1 MLQGRSLVTQA
12 MAQENELMEAQQ
24 ALERQRDGEEQMRLR
39 LEQQED
45 DIRNLDMRCST
56 QEEMVQKLTKKLET
70 LWKKYQSVKGEVE
83 EVQNFSQ
90 QERNELVDTVR
101 ELTKELR
108 LKVAI
113 LGRCIPASEY
123 LRIEQRAEYDEVVD
137 EWHIPKSLLA
147 GNTIRA
153 AGRKRPQSAA
163 GRRGKA
169 DDGRYDGEEE
179 EQAEVKP

>member
-1 MLQGRSLVTQA
+1 
-12 MAQENELMEAQQ
+12 MAQENELMEAQH
-24 ALERQRDGEEQMRLR
+24 ALERQRDEEERMRQR

-45 DIRNLDMRCST
+45 DIRNLDMRCTT

-70 LWKKYQSVKGEVE
+70 LWKKYQSVKGEIE

-147 GNTIRA
+147 GNTIRT

-163 GRRGKA
+163 GRRKP
-169 DDGRYDGEEE
+169 DDGRYEGEDDQ
-179 EQAEVKP
+179 QADEVK